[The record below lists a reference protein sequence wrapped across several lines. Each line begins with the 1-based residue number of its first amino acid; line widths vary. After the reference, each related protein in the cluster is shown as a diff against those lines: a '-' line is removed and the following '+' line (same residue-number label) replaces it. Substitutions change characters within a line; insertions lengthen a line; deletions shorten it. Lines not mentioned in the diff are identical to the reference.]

1 MFSVWTASKRLRI
14 HLPTREHLKT
24 LALLFL
30 LLDLYEL
37 EVLPLRKNLSWRA
50 ITVRLRRWREIVE
63 MGRMFIK
70 HVVLRRPIDIAGL
83 YSLPVAQSH

>member
-1 MFSVWTASKRLRI
+1 M
-14 HLPTREHLKT
+14 
-24 LALLFL
+24 LFL

-37 EVLPLRKNLSWRA
+37 EVLPLRKNFSWRA

-83 YSLPVAQSH
+83 YSLPVIQHP